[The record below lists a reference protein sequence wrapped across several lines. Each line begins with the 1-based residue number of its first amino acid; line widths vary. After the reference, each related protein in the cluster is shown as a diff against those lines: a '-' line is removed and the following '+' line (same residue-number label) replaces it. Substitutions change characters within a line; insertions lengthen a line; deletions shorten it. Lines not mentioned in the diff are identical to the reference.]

1 MATTMEPVELP
12 SFAERARQQEARRA
26 QVLAQRQAER
36 DAKRQ
41 AKAKRSSLNSTD
53 ATYDPS
59 DYAARRQKAIEQ
71 ARRAEAA
78 RKRRGFAAAPAEPP
92 APAPRLMGGT
102 VSPEPSPEKRVDSEA
117 TDAAPTE
124 SSSIFEPAIH
134 EPAVQECG

>member
-1 MATTMEPVELP
+1 MEPVELP

-78 RKRRGFAAAPAEPP
+78 DIFVERQSDTAPGMSRQHVA
-92 APAPRLMGGT
+92 L
-102 VSPEPSPEKRVDSEA
+102 
-117 TDAAPTE
+117 
-124 SSSIFEPAIH
+124 
-134 EPAVQECG
+134 